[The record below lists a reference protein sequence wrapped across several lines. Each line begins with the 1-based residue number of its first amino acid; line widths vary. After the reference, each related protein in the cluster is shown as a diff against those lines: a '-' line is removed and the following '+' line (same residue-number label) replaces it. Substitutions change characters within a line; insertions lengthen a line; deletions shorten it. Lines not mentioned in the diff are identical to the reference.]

1 MNTKRLLSLYPRSW
15 RDRYADEAAAVLD
28 QQPVSLT
35 GVLDVVIGALD
46 AHLHPRYAAGRGTVA
61 ATRLRTSALTI
72 FCAYV
77 GFALAYITLQ
87 RLADPQA
94 PYDTVARAHAG
105 VGVTFIAIVAG
116 SILAALAVVAG
127 GLPIAWV
134 VVRRALAARRRDI
147 LALCAIPPLALA
159 IFAGWSLVVARL
171 VAPAGT
177 APRVST
183 ALQWALVVSWEGLAV
198 LTVLASTAAIVL
210 AITRGEVGA
219 ALLRVALAPA
229 TVATA
234 AMGLTLAA
242 TVVWGVSITVYAPH
256 LFDRDIGAIWFLGVV
271 GLMAVSTG
279 VAGVSLRAGYAARAA
294 A

>member
-1 MNTKRLLSLYPRSW
+1 MNMKRLLSLYPRSW
-15 RDRYADEAAAVLD
+15 RDRYADEAAVVLE
-28 QQPVSLT
+28 QQPVSPK
-35 GVLDVVIGALD
+35 GILDIVGGALD
-46 AHLHPRYAAGRGTVA
+46 AHLHPQYAAGVRPA
-61 ATRLRTSALTI
+61 MATRLRASTLTI
-72 FCAYV
+72 FCAYI

-94 PYDTVARAHAG
+94 PYDAVARAH
-105 VGVTFIAIVAG
+105 VGVAATFIAIVAG

-147 LALCAIPPLALA
+147 LALCLVPPLALA
-159 IFAGWSLVVARL
+159 TFVGWTLVVAHL
-171 VAPAGT
+171 VARAGT
-177 APRVST
+177 APRVPT
-183 ALQWALVVSWEGLAV
+183 TFQWALVVSWEGLAV

-219 ALLRVALAPA
+219 RLLGFALAPA

-242 TVVWGVSITVYAPH
+242 TVVWGVSVMMYAPH

-271 GLMAVSTG
+271 GLMTVSTG
-279 VAGVSLRAGYAARAA
+279 VASVSLRSGYAARVAA
-294 A
+294 

>member
-1 MNTKRLLSLYPRSW
+1 MNMKRLLSLYPRSW
-15 RDRYADEAAAVLD
+15 RDRYADEAAVVLE
-28 QQPVSLT
+28 QQPVSLK
-35 GVLDVVIGALD
+35 GVLDVTSGALD
-46 AHLHPRYAAGRGTVA
+46 AHLHPQYATGRGAVA

-94 PYDTVARAHAG
+94 PYDAVARAHAD

-116 SILAALAVVAG
+116 SVLAALAVVAG

-147 LALCAIPPLALA
+147 LALCLVPPLALA
-159 IFAGWSLVVARL
+159 SFAGWTLVVARL

-177 APRVST
+177 PPRVST

-210 AITRGEVGA
+210 AITRGEVSA
-219 ALLRVALAPA
+219 ALLRFALAPA
-229 TVATA
+229 AIATA

-242 TVVWGVSITVYAPH
+242 TVVWGVSVTVYAPH

-271 GLMAVSTG
+271 GLMAISTG
-279 VAGVSLRAGYAARAA
+279 VAGVSLRAGYAARVAA
-294 A
+294 